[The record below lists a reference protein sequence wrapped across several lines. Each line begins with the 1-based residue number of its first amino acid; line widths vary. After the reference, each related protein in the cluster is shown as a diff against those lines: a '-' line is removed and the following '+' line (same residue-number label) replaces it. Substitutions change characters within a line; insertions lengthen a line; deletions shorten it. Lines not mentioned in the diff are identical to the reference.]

1 MVKFAHIADC
11 HLGAFG
17 RNPSLREYNL
27 KAFEKAIDISLDRN
41 VDFIVIAGDLFHNPH
56 PDMEVVNR
64 GVRSLM
70 KARSE
75 GVNIYS
81 VYGSH
86 DFKISQAS
94 LIDVLESADVFK
106 KVVNYLEEEG
116 TLEVQEEPSGVSMT
130 GLSGRK
136 NRADISY
143 FEELE
148 FPEPEGE
155 SIFVFHSPIAELKPA
170 DIHEKKSLPLSL
182 MPDGFTYYAGG
193 HLHKRIEHEDEKN
206 IYYPGPTFGDSYTDL
221 ERDERG
227 FYIVEDWEPE
237 YIPLKEPK
245 IVSKRIDADGLKVLE
260 VKKRIETLLEEKM
273 EGGVLL
279 LKVSG
284 TLAEGVPSDIDFG
297 EVKKKFEE
305 KGFET
310 VYLNRRG
317 LEGKEVE
324 TVQVKEEKEEELEER
339 LLEEYTGESDMSVE
353 FRGRL
358 LNVLKV
364 DQNDGETRADY
375 ENRIWKEAWELIKR
389 RDEYEEEENRKMK
402 EKEEQEQEEEKQDDR
417 GSDKEELE
425 KEQEE
430 STTKKSKPRSEE
442 GQISLTDFGGEQ

>member
-27 KAFEKAIDISLDRN
+27 QAFEKAIDISLERD
-41 VDFIVIAGDLFHNPH
+41 VDFIIIAGDLFHNPH

-64 GVRSLM
+64 AVESLM
-70 KARSE
+70 KARAE

-106 KVVNYLEEEG
+106 KVVNFLEEEG
-116 TLEVQEEPSGVSMT
+116 SLEVQEDPSGVSIT

-143 FEELE
+143 FEELD
-148 FPEPEGE
+148 FPQPEGE

-170 DIHEKKSLPLSL
+170 DIHEKRSLPLSL
-182 MPDGFTYYAGG
+182 LPDDFTYYAGG
-193 HLHKRIEHEDEKN
+193 HLHKRIEHEEEKS

-227 FYIVEDWEPE
+227 FYIVDDWEPE
-237 YIPLKEPK
+237 YVPLKEPK
-245 IVSKRIDADGLKVLE
+245 IVSERIDADGMRVDELRDEIDLLAE
-260 VKKRIETLLEEKM
+260 KRM
-273 EGGVLL
+273 EGEILL
-279 LKVSG
+279 LKIAG
-284 TLAEGVPSDIDFG
+284 TLAEGVPSDIDFT
-297 EVKKKFEE
+297 EIKKNFKD

-324 TVQVKEEKEEELEER
+324 TIQVKEEREEELEER
-339 LLEEYTGESDMSVE
+339 LLEEYTGENEISIE
-353 FRGRL
+353 FREDL
-358 LNVLKV
+358 LSVLKAP
-364 DQNDGETRADY
+364 QNEGETKTDY
-375 ENRIWKEAWELIKR
+375 ENRIWKEAWELIQR
-389 RDEYEEEENRKMK
+389 RDEYEEKESQEGDEDEEEQLSEGAE
-402 EKEEQEQEEEKQDDR
+402 EKEEK
-417 GSDKEELE
+417 
-425 KEQEE
+425 E
-430 STTKKSKPRSEE
+430 STVQKSQPEDKD
-442 GQISLTDFGGEQ
+442 GQITLSDFGGDQ